1 MRDYGPGCNLK
12 ALYLCENKR
21 LPAALLPSRPPP
33 PPPSPP
39 RPPAP
44 VAAYLRLLIRGC
56 GDHKPGQ
63 KKHER
68 LGKESALLRGCRPAC
83 FTPHRGQRKTASLFR
98 RIKKIWLCKLKG
110 EPGNERP
117 GFFFCRAPCCPV
129 ETWKWGCRTLRLCQ
143 PKDSQCFQSLL
154 TIKTKK

>member
-117 GFFFCRAPCCPV
+117 GFFSV
-129 ETWKWGCRTLRLCQ
+129 EHLAVLLRLGNGAVEHYDCVN
-143 PKDSQCFQSLL
+143 PRTPSASSHF
-154 TIKTKK
+154 